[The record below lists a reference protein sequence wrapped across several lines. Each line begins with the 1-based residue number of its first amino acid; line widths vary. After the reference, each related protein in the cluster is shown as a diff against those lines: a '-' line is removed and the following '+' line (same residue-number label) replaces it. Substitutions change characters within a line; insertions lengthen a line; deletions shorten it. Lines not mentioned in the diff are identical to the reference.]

1 MTGYAANEEERLQY
15 WYTIKTFFM
24 LQIAES
30 RSQSPAIF

>member
-1 MTGYAANEEERLQY
+1 MLPMRKRLYDY

-30 RSQSPAIF
+30 RSHSPAIV